1 MCGLREAAL
10 PRSLLVL
17 VIIVI
22 VVVDR
27 AQEMGE
33 GPLGHVAPLL
43 PRLHVRKA
51 KVDSLEDTGP
61 SRSRSTAGKSLN
73 PSPPNIDPRLCPD
86 RIWPFLQR
94 LLNTS
99 FCYAGVHLPILLAA
113 DYDVMVDRRIHWSNR
128 STCMA
133 SCVHSWPDS
142 SHVHQHARPAVLA
155 KDSSASRPSFAD

>member
-33 GPLGHVAPLL
+33 DPLGHVAPLL

-51 KVDSLEDTGP
+51 EGGL
-61 SRSRSTAGKSLN
+61 AGGN
-73 PSPPNIDPRLCPD
+73 D
-86 RIWPFLQR
+86 
-94 LLNTS
+94 
-99 FCYAGVHLPILLAA
+99 
-113 DYDVMVDRRIHWSNR
+113 
-128 STCMA
+128 
-133 SCVHSWPDS
+133 
-142 SHVHQHARPAVLA
+142 
-155 KDSSASRPSFAD
+155 